1 MTPEE
6 LTHHYPFLYHMAE
19 PDSWP
24 NMQSHGLRS
33 TSALLDL
40 YEVEGRDR
48 VRIEECRRPESI
60 TISHPSLPPAVIR
73 DNKPLSDAKLGK
85 ALVDGT
91 SISEWY
97 RLLNGKVF
105 FWTTTDRLK
114 TFLNASSYRKRAHIV
129 ITVRTSE
136 MILAH
141 ENDIWLTSMNTGS
154 TSPMGHPRGLATFKR
169 VVDFPF
175 ESRRKSRA
183 LKDIVVELAVDRMVP
198 DIEALTERVE
208 VWAEAEMLETIW
220 TPA

>member
-6 LTHHYPFLYHMAE
+6 LVDNYPHLYHMAE
-19 PDSWP
+19 PESWP
-24 NMQSHGLRS
+24 NMQTHGLRS

-40 YEVEGRDR
+40 YEVVGAARKH
-48 VRIEECRRPESI
+48 IEECRRPEAV
-60 TISHPSLPPAVIR
+60 TIKHPGLPQAVIR
-73 DNKPLSDAKLGK
+73 DNKPISDTKLEK

-91 SISEWY
+91 GVSEWY

-114 TFLNASSYRKRAHIV
+114 TFLNASSYRTRPHTV
-129 ITVRTSE
+129 ITVSTKK

-141 ENDIWLTSMNTGS
+141 ENIIWLTPMNTGS

-175 ESRRKSRA
+175 ESRRKGRA
-183 LKDIVVELAVDRMVP
+183 LKDVVVELAVDGLVP
-198 DIEALTERVE
+198 DIEALAERVE
-208 VWAEAEMLETIW
+208 VWAEAQMLETIW
-220 TPA
+220 KPD